1 LDLVYQFLFVIAA
14 ATVVVSLL
22 LFGAAFRAA
31 QRGAEGEL
39 ARAARWCACFT
50 FAAAVFGAFWIRRT
64 TTDWMHFQWSLGPAL
79 LSAFWI
85 SGAFLPSTW
94 PDDRTRRRAWDTR
107 STDWTRSGWWFPAAA
122 LALASASVTLQL
134 LEPGRVPAERNSPGP
149 LVGTFELAA
158 YGLGL
163 GELPSLLQ
171 VRFPH
176 DAQRGMDHLTRDL
189 TVPLSVL
196 TLAAEMLCA
205 YVTLALGLRFVRNA
219 SVRLALGFV
228 SPIAVSVI
236 VFARWRGLSYGL
248 WHETPFEIRAF
259 GPTLAAAAF
268 ALALLAAA
276 WLRDRSRARGSED
289 TRSDGV
295 EELARG

>member
-1 LDLVYQFLFVIAA
+1 MDLVFQFLFVIAA
-14 ATVVVSLL
+14 ATVVVTLL
-22 LFGAAFRAA
+22 LFGAAYHAA
-31 QRGAEGEL
+31 QRGAEGGL
-39 ARAARWCACFT
+39 AHAARWCACFT
-50 FAAAVFGAFWIRRT
+50 FMAAVFGAFWIRRT

-85 SGAFLPSTW
+85 SGAFLPFMW
-94 PDDRTRRRAWDTR
+94 PTDRTPQRAWDTP
-107 STDWTRSGWWFPAAA
+107 STDWTRSGWWFPVAA
-122 LALASASVTLQL
+122 LALGCASVTLQL
-134 LEPGRVPAERNSPGP
+134 FEPGEVPAERNSPGP

-163 GELPSLLQ
+163 GDLPSLLQ

-196 TLAAEMLCA
+196 TLSAEMLCV
-205 YVTLALGLRFVRNA
+205 YVALAFGLRFARSA

-236 VFARWRGLSYGL
+236 LFVRWRAVSYGL
-248 WHETPFEIRAF
+248 WHETPYEIRAF

-268 ALALLAAA
+268 TLVLLAVAG
-276 WLRDRSRARGSED
+276 LRDRSRARGRD
-289 TRSDGV
+289 
-295 EELARG
+295 LARGAADHDAARG

>member
-1 LDLVYQFLFVIAA
+1 MDLVYPFLLVIAA
-14 ATVVVSLL
+14 ATIVVSLL
-22 LFGAAFRAA
+22 LFGAAFHAA
-31 QRGAEGEL
+31 QRGAEGGL
-39 ARAARWCACFT
+39 AHAARWCACFT
-50 FAAAVFGAFWIRRT
+50 FVAAVFGAFWIRRT

-85 SGAFLPSTW
+85 SGAFLPFAW
-94 PDDRTRRRAWDTR
+94 PADNARQRAWDTR
-107 STDWTRSGWWFPAAA
+107 STDWTRSGWWFPVAA
-122 LALASASVTLQL
+122 LALGSASVTLQL

-196 TLAAEMLCA
+196 TLTAEMLCV
-205 YVTLALGLRFVRNA
+205 YVALAFGLRFVRSA

-228 SPIAVSVI
+228 APIAVSVI
-236 VFARWRGLSYGL
+236 LFVRWRGFASGL
-248 WHETPFEIRAF
+248 WQETPYEIRAF

-268 ALALLAAA
+268 ALALLAVA
-276 WLRDRSRARGSED
+276 WLRDRWRARGSQD
-289 TRSDGV
+289 TRSQGV
-295 EELARG
+295 DEFARG